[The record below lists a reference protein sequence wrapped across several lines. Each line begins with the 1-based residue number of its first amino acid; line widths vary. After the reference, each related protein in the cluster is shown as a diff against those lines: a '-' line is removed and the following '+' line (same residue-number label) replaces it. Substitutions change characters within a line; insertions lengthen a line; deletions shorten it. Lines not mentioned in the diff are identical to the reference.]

1 MGDADRRPAIGNA
14 SQTDDTTYASIEASP
29 SYQDTDNTVQLD
41 RLTRFSYSSNMMAM
55 GDPFNVDVP
64 DPTGK
69 YKDKLLPGWTVRFY
83 MQNAMVQNGVKTLKV
98 DGLITQRE
106 VEVGPQGTV
115 IKITGADLGWHLI
128 NNDAP
133 LWMNLRGVSLE
144 KLALSCIFPQSFFP
158 KASDPGWGF
167 KDTILTSNEQN
178 RSIKRAVSMTAAEY
192 YSVINAAKANG
203 VIYMQSQP
211 GQKIAD
217 LLITSA
223 RRMGLLV
230 GVTADRHIMFFLPNY
245 TQTPDFTLNLYP
257 MDNPLHARNNV
268 QAPARRT
275 DSIETLFTDVT
286 VVCTNPV
293 FAVVPAGNVKTFSP
307 QFDKFYGR
315 ANAADW
321 PKGSPTLPFHRKVNI
336 SDGEITERPRR
347 KALWHQR
354 RGLYDAL
361 TVTLSVRGHQQA
373 GMWWEADTMCRV
385 NAPVLGIEETM
396 HIQAVNCERD
406 MTGGDTTA
414 VTLKRQGLLDEVP
427 LSAKT

>member
-1 MGDADRRPAIGNA
+1 
-14 SQTDDTTYASIEASP
+14 
-29 SYQDTDNTVQLD
+29 
-41 RLTRFSYSSNMMAM
+41 
-55 GDPFNVDVP
+55 
-64 DPTGK
+64 
-69 YKDKLLPGWTVRFY
+69 
-83 MQNAMVQNGVKTLKV
+83 
-98 DGLITQRE
+98 
-106 VEVGPQGTV
+106 
-115 IKITGADLGWHLI
+115 
-128 NNDAP
+128 
-133 LWMNLRGVSLE
+133 
-144 KLALSCIFPQSFFP
+144 
-158 KASDPGWGF
+158 
-167 KDTILTSNEQN
+167 
-178 RSIKRAVSMTAAEY
+178 
-192 YSVINAAKANG
+192 
-203 VIYMQSQP
+203 
-211 GQKIAD
+211 
-217 LLITSA
+217 
-223 RRMGLLV
+223 
-230 GVTADRHIMFFLPNY
+230 
-245 TQTPDFTLNLYP
+245 

-293 FAVVPAGNVKTFSP
+293 FKVVPAGNVKTFSP
-307 QFDKFYGR
+307 QSDKFYGR

-406 MTGGDTTA
+406 MTSGDTTM